1 MTTAF
6 VTVVFPLPSED
17 IFSAQRR
24 LHELADAVSGGVF
37 LGGSNSIGSASGGSN
52 SVVSTSSTSSSTS
65 SFDDAQRRARR
76 QSSMGNSLTSN
87 AVHARWPRF
96 VREGVAHTTLARP
109 GKSGMHV
116 AIKVHAGA
124 GQREFG
130 QGVICVSLPAREANS
145 SSVRRDF
152 CIELAD
158 GGRRTATLRGSVSLR
173 VSRLSSTLGGDDG
186 DVSLSMVDELHVQD
200 GEPEVEPPY
209 SMA

>member
-1 MTTAF
+1 M
-6 VTVVFPLPSED
+6 FPLPSED

-37 LGGSNSIGSASGGSN
+37 LGGGGSSVSAGGSN
-52 SVVSTSSTSSSTS
+52 SVVSMTSTSSSSS
-65 SFDDAQRRARR
+65 SFDEAQRRARR
-76 QSSMGNSLTSN
+76 QSSMGSAVTSN

-109 GKSGMHV
+109 GKGGMHV

-124 GQREFG
+124 AQRVFG
-130 QGVICVSLPAREANS
+130 QGVICVPLPAREANS

-173 VSRLSSTLGGDDG
+173 VSRLASTVGGDDG
-186 DVSLSMVDELHVQD
+186 DVSLSMVDEQQVLGDEH
-200 GEPEVEPPY
+200 EAASPY
-209 SMA
+209 MMA